1 MKNNMKKVDLI
12 IGFTGL
18 TRSGKDTAA
27 DFVAQKFGF
36 AKIDNN
42 KDIIWPELRKRKR
55 KITKMNSVQLGD
67 ELRAKYG
74 MGIIA
79 QKTVKLIQK
88 RKWSKVIISG
98 IRSSED
104 IPLFKKLA
112 QQFYLIRIHA
122 PLKIRVKRMKQV
134 RTKGETL
141 SSRKELLQKD
151 QIDLEKKGLRKTL
164 QLADFSIQN
173 TGSLKD
179 FQAKLYKLVQKL
191 QTNSFKKK

>member
-1 MKNNMKKVDLI
+1 MAAKKVELI
-12 IGFTGL
+12 LGFTGL

-42 KDIIWPELRKRKR
+42 KDILWPELLKRKR
-55 KITKMNSVQLGD
+55 KITKMNSVKLGD
-67 ELRAKYG
+67 ELRAQYG
-74 MGIIA
+74 MDIIA

-88 RKWSKVIISG
+88 RKWPKVIISG

-112 QQFYLIRIHA
+112 KRFYLIRIHA
-122 PLKIRVKRMKQV
+122 SLKIRVKRMKQV
-134 RTKGETL
+134 RIKGETL

-151 QIDLEKKGLRKTL
+151 QIDLQKKGLRKTL
-164 QLADFSIQN
+164 ALADYSIQN
-173 TGSLKD
+173 TGSLADLK
-179 FQAKLYKLVQKL
+179 QNLVQLVQKL
-191 QTNSFKKK
+191 ETNTFKKK